1 MEQKKQ
7 QYNAEIEK
15 TKALLNKARDYE
27 TVRMIREYICK
38 LIIGHTGRQLFSDF
52 VCFLRRDLIRLESL
66 TDMIDQ
72 NFIFDFPAGVLE
84 ILLSVQH
91 EFINRRFRHAGV

>member
-1 MEQKKQ
+1 MVMHMMFV
-7 QYNAEIEK
+7 
-15 TKALLNKARDYE
+15 D
-27 TVRMIREYICK
+27 VRCNNVCK
-38 LIIGHTGRQLFSDF
+38 LIIGHTGCQLFSDF
-52 VCFLRRDLIRLESL
+52 VCFIRRDLIRLESL